1 MRSSLQFENPSQGF
15 SFDDL
20 LNKFI
25 LQALEEDIGNGDLTT
40 RALMSSVGNTKAHIL
55 IKEDGILAGME
66 LAALIFKILDPA
78 VEFTEM
84 LKDGIPVQAGT
95 VAARLEGPA
104 DSLLKGERLVLN
116 CMQRMSGIATKTRYF
131 TEKASP
137 FGVTILD
144 TRKTTPNFRIC
155 EKWAVAIGGGKNH
168 RFALYDQILVKDN
181 HIRYAGGIMSALD
194 NLTAF
199 LSHQPHPLTVVVEV
213 ETEEE
218 FAIAIRYPLVN
229 RILMDNFKPDEI
241 RDIVSRHQ
249 FSQKLEASGGI
260 NQDNFESYLQSG
272 VHYLSIGDL
281 THHIR
286 SVDISLKI
294 D

>member
-1 MRSSLQFENPSQGF
+1 MRSSLQFENHSQGF

-25 LQALEEDIGNGDLTT
+25 LQALEEDIGDGDLTT
-40 RALMSSVGNTKAHIL
+40 RALMSSVGNTKAYIL
-55 IKEDGILAGME
+55 IKEDCILAGME
-66 LAALIFKILDPA
+66 LAQLIFKILDPA
-78 VEFTEM
+78 VEFIEIQ
-84 LKDGIPVQAGT
+84 KDGSPVQSGT
-95 VAARLEGPA
+95 IVAKLIGPA

-137 FGVTILD
+137 FGVAILD

-181 HIRYAGGIMSALD
+181 HIRYAGGIMNALD
-194 NLTAF
+194 NLNTF
-199 LSHQPHPLTVVVEV
+199 LSHQPYPLTVVVEV
-213 ETEEE
+213 KNEEE
-218 FAIAIRYPLVN
+218 FTIATRYPSVN
-229 RILMDNFKPDEI
+229 RILMDNFSHDQI
-241 RDIVSRHQ
+241 RDIISRYQ

-294 D
+294 E